1 MLDEA
6 VRAIL
11 SNAVLV
17 FSVSPDESAI
27 KSSSQALSDLLNR
40 WVAADKQVRQT
51 IGTMLETVRSN
62 CKHKGAQTG
71 YNERDGSWM
80 APCPTCGDSR

>member
-27 KSSSQALSDLLNR
+27 KS
-40 WVAADKQVRQT
+40 
-51 IGTMLETVRSN
+51 SN